1 MPGALAYTVMRPD
14 AQWRCAI
21 LLTNSQTLRDR
32 VRITQFKRRRGSQV
46 SKSQLSQDFF
56 SYVSE

>member
-1 MPGALAYTVMRPD
+1 MPAASAYTVMRPD